1 VANENLTSLDE
12 KDNPLGME
20 GLEVLAAD
28 YAQNLKR
35 DYSFACYEAMSFAAI
50 CRQQIELGDHEGAF
64 HSTQRFQKA
73 ATEVCRLM
81 RRLDSH
87 QKREGVK

>member
-1 VANENLTSLDE
+1 MVDDNLTHSGE
-12 KDNPLGME
+12 ENNPLGME
-20 GLEVLAAD
+20 GLEVLARD
-28 YAQNLKR
+28 YEANLKR

-64 HSTQRFQKA
+64 HSTMKFQKA
-73 ATEVCRLM
+73 ARDVCQLM

-87 QKREGVK
+87 QKREGK